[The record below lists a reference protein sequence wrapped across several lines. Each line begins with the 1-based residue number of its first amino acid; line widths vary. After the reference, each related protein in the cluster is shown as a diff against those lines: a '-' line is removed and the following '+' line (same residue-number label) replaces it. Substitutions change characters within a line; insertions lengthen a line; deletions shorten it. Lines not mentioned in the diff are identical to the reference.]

1 MKSPYSPLGLIMAR
15 LTPVSWR
22 ELVSTLK
29 AFGFQGPYQEGKP
42 PYMVKGNLV
51 LTLPNPHRRE
61 VSVDLF
67 ETHPPTGGDLPG
79 GVDRKAPWLKRRCW

>member
-29 AFGFQGPYQEGKP
+29 AFGFQGPYQEGKH

-61 VSVDLF
+61 VSVDL
-67 ETHPPTGGDLPG
+67 L
-79 GVDRKAPWLKRRCW
+79 RRILRQAGISREEWIERRHG